1 LLPVLGMTFAMAFG
15 GSVGG
20 NAVEALL
27 FTRFGTQFM
36 PQLYVGL
43 GVLNVLAA
51 VAGSTIIARGNRGR
65 FYVRL
70 PLAMAIVLV
79 IARLLLAAGLPWFY
93 PVLWLVM
100 CAIGTVQALVA
111 WGLAGLVCDTR
122 QAKRLFPLLAAGS
135 VLAAVLGGIATPI
148 LVTLLHAENLLLVWS
163 LFLVITFGVG
173 RVLLRRIQREPPPD
187 PNATFVRNIRQ
198 GVGVVARS
206 RMLTWL
212 LVAAVLFSALYFSL
226 TFPFARA
233 AARQYPG
240 SDQLSGF
247 LGTFQAVSTGTA
259 FAVAILFANR
269 FFARFGLM
277 TAVLL
282 FPLIYL
288 AGFLALAVHPDFS
301 IIVAFRFVQ
310 MAWLFGVASSAFHA
324 IFNVIP
330 SEFRDQGRAVVDGIG
345 TPLGTIIGGL
355 LLLIGLQYFSDRDLY
370 ILGSTLAA
378 LALVAC
384 WMARRQYRMALHDA
398 LRSGQP
404 DVFVAEEKPFSG
416 FAQDAA
422 AMRVA
427 TLGLTDTDPRIR
439 RVSAEVISQAGEGS
453 ARGRLLG
460 LLSDP
465 DPHVRI
471 SVLRG
476 IGPEWRRALELLDDP
491 DAAVRCT
498 AAAVL
503 ISNGARDPAR
513 STLDTAAR
521 SEDDDVRC
529 VALAHVSGDRL
540 DLFDA
545 GLEDDSPRVRRAAA
559 AGLARSA
566 AGHAWDEILA
576 GRNESV
582 LLEELRDIPGDR
594 RSAARAYAEGKVT
607 AARRLLTLAGSS
619 AGAGDSDVHRLL
631 TESLRREAERA
642 AILAFEALRVLSHTA
657 GLEAAI
663 RGLASGEGELRANAL
678 EMLEA
683 EEPALVRPLLP
694 IWELAPSRRPLDG
707 WLREILAGDDEWLKA
722 CAELVVGASS
732 GPMKTLATLS
742 LMDKVLFLRKVAL
755 FDEVSPADLKQVAV
769 LVNERVYP
777 KAGEMVR
784 QGDPGDE
791 LYIIVSGKVLVIM
804 NARQVAVRT
813 PGDCVG
819 EMAILTSEP
828 RSATLIAESEVR
840 VLCIERRDFQAMLR
854 DRPEIGLAVI
864 RTLAQRLRETT
875 AQLGPSPPQ

>member
-1 LLPVLGMTFAMAFG
+1 MTFAMAFG

-27 FTRFGTQFM
+27 FTRFGTQYL
-36 PQLYVGL
+36 PQLYIVLGL
-43 GVLNVLAA
+43 LNVLAA
-51 VAGSTIIARGNRGR
+51 VAGSAIIARGNRGR

-148 LVTLLHAENLLLVWS
+148 LVTLLHAENLLFVWS
-163 LFLVITFGVG
+163 LCLVITFGAG
-173 RVLLRRIQREPPPD
+173 RVLLRRIQRELPPD

-240 SDQLSGF
+240 PDQLSGY

-269 FFARFGLM
+269 FFARYGLM
-277 TAVLL
+277 TGVLL

-288 AGFLALAVHPDFS
+288 AGFLSLAVHPDFS

-330 SEFRDQGRAVVDGIG
+330 TELRDQGRAVVDGIG

-355 LLLIGLQYFSDRDLY
+355 LLLVGLQFFSDRDLY
-370 ILGSTLAA
+370 ILGSAQAA
-378 LALVAC
+378 FALIAC
-384 WMARRQYRMALHDA
+384 WMARRQYRLALHDA

-404 DVFVAEEKPFSG
+404 DVFIAEEKPFSG

-427 TLGLTDTDPRIR
+427 TQGLTDADPRIR
-439 RVSAEVISQAGEGS
+439 RISAEVISQAGEGS

-503 ISNGARDPAR
+503 INNGAREPAR
-513 STLDTAAR
+513 STLETAAR
-521 SEDDDVRC
+521 SEDEDVRC
-529 VALAHVSGDRL
+529 VALAYLSADRV
-540 DLFDA
+540 DLLDA
-545 GLEDDSPRVRRAAA
+545 GLADGSPRVRRAAA
-559 AGLARSA
+559 AGLARA
-566 AGHAWDEILA
+566 APGHAWDEILV

-594 RSAARAYAEGKVT
+594 RAAARAYAVGKVT
-607 AARRLLTLAGSS
+607 TARRLLALAGSS

-631 TESLRREAERA
+631 TESLRSEAEKA

-683 EEPALVRPLLP
+683 EEPALVRPLLA
-694 IWELAPSRRPLDG
+694 IWELAPSRRPVDG
-707 WLREILAGDDEWLKA
+707 WLAEILDGDDEWLKA
-722 CAELVVGASS
+722 CAQLVVGASS
-732 GPMKTLATLS
+732 GSMKTLATLS

-769 LVNERVYP
+769 LANERVYP
-777 KAGEMVR
+777 KAAEMVR

-791 LYIIVSGKVLVIM
+791 LYIIVGGKVLVMM
-804 NARQVAVRT
+804 NSRQVAVRS

-819 EMAILTSEP
+819 EMAILTREP

-840 VLCIERRDFQAMLR
+840 VLCIERRDFQAMLG

-875 AQLGPSPPQ
+875 SQLGPSPPQ